1 MGGDWDGAESCIQL
15 LPALLNPPSAAGKQA
30 HVPRALPKGQCLVPR
45 LLYSPGCI
53 TQSSEKKVNIPHVVP
68 LEPPA
73 ALHFH
78 GRKSL
83 AYLWSLFSNVT
94 LSPPAHLQIQHKPSG
109 QP

>member
-15 LPALLNPPSAAGKQA
+15 LPALLNPRSAAGKQA
-30 HVPRALPKGQCLVPR
+30 HVPRALPKGQCLVP
-45 LLYSPGCI
+45 SCI
-53 TQSSEKKVNIPHVVP
+53 TRGLEKKVNIPCVVP

-83 AYLWSLFSNVT
+83 AYLWSLFPNVT
-94 LSPPAHLQIQHKPSG
+94 LSPSARLQIQHKPSG